1 MPDTPAAGLFAEAL
15 KLQMRDAEAAEAGSG
30 PQMPEKKRQILPPTD
45 AAQAATLAAFVV
57 PVSLP
62 LVAPTVAP
70 AVALAAKAINVDQSV
85 IELKGIQPSPSVAG
99 VAPAE
104 VFATGVPIA
113 PGFNEAQRPLMP
125 VEAELAS
132 RPMLTST
139 PAAPLAAPAAAARA
153 ASTSASATFLIAIS
167 LSFATASAA
176 AVSAEILNRRSCL
189 CNSYRIT

>member
-70 AVALAAKAINVDQSV
+70 AVALAAKAIDVDQSV
-85 IELKGIQPSPSVAG
+85 TESKGIQPSPSVAG
-99 VAPAE
+99 VAQAE
-104 VFATGVPIA
+104 VLATGVPIA

-139 PAAPLAAPAAAARA
+139 PAAPLAAKPTVTASATTTAATPWGRARRSSRPPTSGAAAAR
-153 ASTSASATFLIAIS
+153 STTPT
-167 LSFATASAA
+167 ATA
-176 AVSAEILNRRSCL
+176 
-189 CNSYRIT
+189 